1 MMIRTENLSRRFGD
15 VEAVKDLNLEV
26 REGTAYGFIGPNG
39 AGKST
44 TMAMLATLLE
54 PSEGRAWIGGW
65 EVTDHPD
72 EVRRIIGYMP
82 DFFGVYDRLTAEEY
96 LAFFAAGYGIEPPR
110 RGGMI
115 SRLLELVGLSDKRDA
130 YVDHLS
136 RGMKQRLGLARCLV
150 HDPKLLILDEPASGT
165 GSPCPDRVSVRAAG
179 IEVDG
184 QDDFHQFTHP
194 AGTGRF
200 LRCHRRDGAGG
211 RLVAAGNV
219 QEIMDRYRGG
229 RTVEIHLLE
238 DADRAVK
245 LLEKEEG
252 ITSLRVEERK
262 LTVGMEGDEHSQ
274 AEILSRLIAEGI
286 SVYRFE
292 EVATDIED
300 VFLKIAGNGEEKG
313 P

>member
-1 MMIRTENLSRRFGD
+1 MIRTENLSKRFGN
-15 VEAVKDLNLEV
+15 VEAVKSLNLEV
-26 REGTAYGFIGPNG
+26 AEGTAYGFIGPNG

-44 TMAMLATLLE
+44 TMAILATLLA
-54 PSEGRAWIGGW
+54 PSEGRAWIDGW
-65 EVTDHPD
+65 DVTDHPD

-110 RGGMI
+110 RGEVI
-115 SRLLELVGLSDKRDA
+115 SRLLELVRLSDKRDA

-150 HDPKLLILDEPASGT
+150 HDPKLLILDEPASGLDPRARIEFRSVLRELRSMGKT
-165 GSPCPDRVSVRAAG
+165 IFISSHILPELADFCDAIGVMDR
-179 IEVDG
+179 
-184 QDDFHQFTHP
+184 
-194 AGTGRF
+194 
-200 LRCHRRDGAGG
+200 G

-262 LTVGMEGDEHSQ
+262 LTVGMEGDEHRQ